1 MAARVL
7 VTLRMSQASLGRYD
21 ELASRHGVTRAVVIR
36 TALSLGEA
44 GVDERLRKLRARIE
58 AEEQSP

>member
-1 MAARVL
+1 M
-7 VTLRMSQASLGRYD
+7 RMSQASLGRYD
-21 ELASRHGVTRAVVIR
+21 ELAARHGVTRAVVIR

-44 GVDERLRKLRARIE
+44 GVEERLRKLRARTE